1 MIAQGA
7 ERIDDVSD
15 DEILDADTSA
25 AILRWME
32 TALVPDGIRPDDWER
47 WVDSGCQASLQ
58 ADGLPVTPVML
69 GQWARSGS
77 LR

>member
-15 DEILDADTSA
+15 DQILDADTSA

-32 TALVPDGIRPDDWER
+32 TAIVPGGIRPDDWES
-47 WVDSGCQASLQ
+47 WIDGGCRARLH
-58 ADGLPVTPVML
+58 ADGLPVTPAML
-69 GQWARSGS
+69 GQWARSGT